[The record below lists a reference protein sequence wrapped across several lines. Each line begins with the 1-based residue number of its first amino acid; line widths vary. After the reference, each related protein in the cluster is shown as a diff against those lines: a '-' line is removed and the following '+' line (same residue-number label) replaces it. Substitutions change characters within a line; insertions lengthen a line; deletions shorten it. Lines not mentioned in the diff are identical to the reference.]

1 MPKEVIVCRCDCGC
15 GRVTRETH
23 PTCPLCLENKHPS
36 NPLLPPKD
44 TELTHCGDCHGFMYF
59 DKKAKMFKCGPFC
72 YRRGVC
78 D

>member
-36 NPLLPPKD
+36 NPLPRPKD
-44 TELTHCGDCHGFMYF
+44 TEMTECGDCHGFMYF